1 MDNGQ
6 GVRGRS
12 ISSILGEPALKIKRA
27 VFIYPYYREVPI
39 YGFFPPLGLEYV
51 AAAVEDLVEDLCI
64 LDLRWEEDLESS
76 FRDLVGRGVD
86 LFCVSVNWHYEYES
100 VLDIIRALPADV
112 PTVVGGTHATQN
124 VEDLFASCPNIDVIV
139 RGDGEETLREYVA
152 TGSPEGVD
160 GLSFRRNGKIV
171 HNPNR
176 DLRPVSDTLIPL
188 RHKRRYRYRATYQ
201 KVDLGYSFD
210 SMVASRGCPFNC
222 KFCSF
227 KRNSTTI
234 SSSIPSG
241 RSGSATSSSGRNS
254 TRSSSSTRGST
265 SPSGPGSSRKC
276 ARRDSACS

>member
-1 MDNGQ
+1 M
-6 GVRGRS
+6 
-12 ISSILGEPALKIKRA
+12 KIKRA